1 MGGGTWD
8 PGTYQA
14 QTVSSIQA
22 GTNFGYSSQMHSTPH
37 QLRKVHELLD
47 PLYKAGDTSP
57 LAGQV
62 VRESRDSDE
71 HPLSVPISVIFDETG
86 SMGYAPRVIQE
97 KLAGLFGLLLRKGY
111 VEDPQIMVG
120 AYGDA
125 HNNERA
131 PVQISHFESDNR
143 IDESLDK
150 IFLEGNGGGNGG
162 ETGAL
167 MWYYLAYHTAT
178 DAWEK
183 RQKKGYAFFI
193 GDEIAHRVTG
203 SDVATYFD
211 DLEPLGPLDHESI
224 VAKLLE
230 KWDAYVLIEN
240 NLSAEMQGSVEFYT
254 KLFGKDR
261 VIIMEDLQNVAETIG
276 LIIGM
281 NEGTID
287 LDDGVE
293 DLKELGFEED
303 DIRKT
308 KKALATYGG
317 RSLGQLVTSGA
328 PGDLD
333 DDSDDAVDRV

>member
-1 MGGGTWD
+1 MGGGRWD

-14 QTVSSIQA
+14 QTVSSIRA
-22 GTNFGYSSQMHSTPH
+22 GTNFGYSSQMHSTPQ

-71 HPLSVPISVIFDETG
+71 HPLSVPIAAFFDETG

-97 KLAGLFGLLLRKGY
+97 KLGGLFGLLLRKGY

-125 HNNERA
+125 HNGERA

-193 GDEIAHRVTG
+193 GDEIAHRVTT
-203 SDVATYFD
+203 SDVATYFG
-211 DLEPLGPLDHESI
+211 DLEPAGPIEHKELVE
-224 VAKLLE
+224 KLLE
-230 KWDAYVLIEN
+230 KWDAYVLVEN
-240 NLSAEMQGSVEFYT
+240 NSTAGYQDSINWYT

-281 NEGTID
+281 GEGTID
-287 LDDGVE
+287 LDDGVD
-293 DLKELGFEED
+293 DLKELGFSD
-303 DIRKT
+303 TDIAKT
-308 KKALATYGG
+308 KKALEPHRGKA
-317 RSLGQLVTSGA
+317 LGHLVTSGA
-328 PGDLD
+328 PADLD
-333 DDSDDAVDRV
+333 DGDDSVDRL